1 MSKIKVYKIIL
12 ICLIIAAIIVGSFV
26 AIKYFKLYKNETE
39 AKQVI
44 ANINQELKNSDEPV
58 EEINQQIQGH
68 KVVGIIKIPK
78 IELEYPILETTSK
91 ETLNLSITKFWGNQ
105 INGIGN
111 VSLAGHN
118 NLNGTMFGKTKKLE
132 IGDIIELTDIQNVT
146 LKYKVFKIYVIDP
159 NDISCILPEQ
169 EGTREVTLI
178 TCTNGN
184 KNRLIVKAREEK
196 I

>member
-1 MSKIKVYKIIL
+1 MNKIKRYKIIL
-12 ICLIIAAIIVGSFV
+12 ICLIIATIVVAILI
-26 AIKYFKLYKNETE
+26 AIKYLNIYRNEKT

-44 ANINQELKNSDEPV
+44 ANINETFKSSDNPILKIDK
-58 EEINQQIQGH
+58 QIQGN

-78 IELEYPILETTSK
+78 IELEYPVLENTSK
-91 ETLNLSITKFWGNQ
+91 ESLNLSITKFLGNE
-105 INGIGN
+105 INEIGN
-111 VSLAGHN
+111 VTLAGHN
-118 NLNGTMFGKTKKLE
+118 NLNGTMFGKIRKLE
-132 IGDIIELTDIQNVT
+132 VGDIIELTDIQNVT
-146 LKYKVFKIYVIDP
+146 LKYEIFKTYVIDP

-184 KNRLIVKAREEK
+184 KNRLIVKAREVS

>member
-1 MSKIKVYKIIL
+1 MSKIKIYKIIL
-12 ICLIIAAIIVGSFV
+12 ICLIIAAIVVGTLV
-26 AIKYFKLYKNETE
+26 ATKYFNLYKNETE

-44 ANINQELKNSDEPV
+44 ANINKELKNSDEPIK
-58 EEINQQIQGH
+58 EINQQIQGH
-68 KVVGIIKIPK
+68 KVVGIIRIPK
-78 IELEYPILETTSK
+78 IELEYPILETTNK

-105 INGIGN
+105 INEIGN

-132 IGDIIELTDIQNVT
+132 LGDIIELTDIQNVT
-146 LKYKVFKIYVIDP
+146 LKYKVFKMYVIDP

-184 KNRLIVKAREEK
+184 KNRLIVKAREEN

>member
-1 MSKIKVYKIIL
+1 MSKIKIYKIIL
-12 ICLIIAAIIVGSFV
+12 VCLIIATLVVAALI
-26 AIKYFKLYKNETE
+26 AIKYFNLYKNETE

-44 ANINQELKNSDEPV
+44 ANINEELKNSDNPIT
-58 EEINQQIQGH
+58 EIDEQIQGH

-91 ETLNLSITKFWGNQ
+91 ETLNLSITKFWGNE
-105 INGIGN
+105 INEIGN
-111 VSLAGHN
+111 VTLAGHN

-132 IGDIIELTDIQNVT
+132 VGDVIELTDIQNVT

-169 EGTREVTLI
+169 EGTREITLI

-184 KNRLIVKAREEK
+184 KNRLIVKAREENL
-196 I
+196 

>member
-1 MSKIKVYKIIL
+1 MSKIKIYKIIL
-12 ICLIIAAIIVGSFV
+12 ICLTIAAIIIGILV
-26 AIKYFKLYKNETE
+26 AIKYFNLYKNETE
-39 AKQVI
+39 TKQVI
-44 ANINQELKNSDEPV
+44 ANIKEELKNNDEPIK
-58 EEINQQIQGH
+58 EINQQIQGH
-68 KVVGIIKIPK
+68 KVIGIIKIPK
-78 IELEYPILETTSK
+78 IELEYPILETTTK

-105 INGIGN
+105 INEIGN

-132 IGDIIELTDIQNVT
+132 IGDVIELTDIQNVT
-146 LKYKVFKIYVIDP
+146 LKYKVFKMYIIDP

-184 KNRLIVKAREEK
+184 KNRLIVKAREEN

>member
-1 MSKIKVYKIIL
+1 MSKIKIYKMIL
-12 ICLIIAAIIVGSFV
+12 ICLIIAAIIVGALV
-26 AIKYFKLYKNETE
+26 VIKYFNLYKNESE

-44 ANINQELKNSDEPV
+44 SNINKELKNSDEPII
-58 EEINQQIQGH
+58 EINQQIQGH

-105 INGIGN
+105 INEIGN

-118 NLNGTMFGKTKKLE
+118 NLNGTMFGKTKRLE
-132 IGDIIELTDIQNVT
+132 VGDIIELTDIQNVT
-146 LKYKVFKIYVIDP
+146 LKYKVFKMYVIDP

-184 KNRLIVKAREEK
+184 KNRLIVKAREEN

>member
-1 MSKIKVYKIIL
+1 MSKIKIYKIIL
-12 ICLIIAAIIVGSFV
+12 VCLIIATLVVATLI
-26 AIKYFKLYKNETE
+26 AIKYFNLYKNETE

-44 ANINQELKNSDEPV
+44 ANINEELKNSDNPIT
-58 EEINQQIQGH
+58 EIDEQIQGH

-91 ETLNLSITKFWGNQ
+91 ETLNLSITKFWGNE
-105 INGIGN
+105 INEIGN
-111 VSLAGHN
+111 VTLAGHN

-132 IGDIIELTDIQNVT
+132 VGDVIELTDIQNVT

-184 KNRLIVKAREEK
+184 KNRLIVKAREENL
-196 I
+196 

>member
-1 MSKIKVYKIIL
+1 MSKIKIYKIIL
-12 ICLIIAAIIVGSFV
+12 VCLIIATLVVAALI
-26 AIKYFKLYKNETE
+26 AIKYFNLYKNETE

-44 ANINQELKNSDEPV
+44 ANINEELKNSDNPIT
-58 EEINQQIQGH
+58 EIDEQIQGH

-91 ETLNLSITKFWGNQ
+91 ETLNLSITKFWGNE
-105 INGIGN
+105 INEIGN
-111 VSLAGHN
+111 VTLAGHN

-132 IGDIIELTDIQNVT
+132 VGDVIELTDIQNVT

-178 TCTNGN
+178 TCTNDS
-184 KNRLIVKAREEK
+184 KQRVIVKCTEK
-196 I
+196 K